1 MAWISYAQNF
11 EDVMLLRALKNIQS
25 GFYIDVGA
33 QHPRIDSVSRA
44 FYDRGWRGIHVEPVP
59 VYAALLRADRPDE
72 TVVQAALGKQR
83 GEVTFYVVRETG
95 LSTAIPSIAEE
106 HAHNGFPVDRID
118 VQQSTL
124 TAVFKMAAGRE
135 IHWLKIDVEG
145 SEPDVLRGWLR
156 NRARPWIVVVES
168 TLPLSEVPLDPVWER
183 ALLRRGYGF
192 VYFDGLNRFYVH
204 RDHTDLSAAFSH
216 GACVFDDFALSG
228 LASAPFC
235 KHLLEQQHE
244 EGTHVG

>member
-11 EDVMLLRALKNIQS
+11 EDVMLLRALKNVQS

-72 TVVQAALGKQR
+72 TVIQAMLGKQS
-83 GEVTFYVVRETG
+83 GEAPFYVIRETG
-95 LSTAIPSIAEE
+95 LSTTIQSIADE
-106 HAHNGFPVDRID
+106 HARNGFQID
-118 VQQSTL
+118 HTKVQQSTL
-124 TAVFKMAAGRE
+124 AAVFKMAEGRE

-145 SEPDVLRGWLR
+145 SEPEVLRGWLR

-168 TLPLSEVPLDPVWER
+168 TLPLSGVPFYQAWEHY
-183 ALLRRGYGF
+183 LLRRGYGF

-204 RDHTDLSAAFSH
+204 QNHADLTAAFSH

-228 LASAPFC
+228 LASASFC
-235 KHLLEQQHE
+235 AHLLQRLEHQH
-244 EGTHVG
+244 